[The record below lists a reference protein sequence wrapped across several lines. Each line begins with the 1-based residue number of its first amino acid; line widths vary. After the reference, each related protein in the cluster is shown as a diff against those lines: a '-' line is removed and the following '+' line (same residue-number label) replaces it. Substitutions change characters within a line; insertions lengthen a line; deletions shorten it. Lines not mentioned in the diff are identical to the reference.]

1 MPSAQVNLAKA
12 KRQLA
17 EMLAAQAEVND
28 AVDTRL
34 ANHNSSIVGL
44 RTDVD
49 DTATVVAAQGAQLA
63 VQQGRITQLG
73 DNQAGLDERVTGL
86 EALNHEIDWMGSA
99 VITAIVGAIS
109 AVCFYILVFSAR
121 WDPFLAV
128 EGGNDGVISSA
139 ARSIMNYHVVA
150 YTIVVMAFTFAA
162 CVCLLG
168 KRKPASRPTSTT
180 TAPAPAE
187 EPTEVVQVVEVVQP
201 AAVVVAQQPANTRV
215 RVPASVGAPTPPP
228 QTTSEAWW
236 AERFGQGQ

>member
-1 MPSAQVNLAKA
+1 MPSAQVNLAN
-12 KRQLA
+12 A
-17 EMLAAQAEVND
+17 ERALAAQQALNN
-28 AVDTRL
+28 AVGARL
-34 ANHNSSIVGL
+34 TVHNGRIIGL

-49 DTATVVAAQGAQLA
+49 RTAAVVAAQAAQSA
-63 VQQGRITQLG
+63 IQDGRITQLG

-86 EALNHEIDWMGSA
+86 EALNHEIDWFGSA
-99 VITAIVGAIS
+99 VITAVVGVIS
-109 AVCFYILVFSAR
+109 AVCFYIMVFSAR
-121 WDPFLAV
+121 WDPLLAV
-128 EGGNDGVISSA
+128 EGGNDGVITDA

-180 TAPAPAE
+180 TAPAPAQ
-187 EPTEVVQVVEVVQP
+187 EPTEVVQVVEAVQP
-201 AAVVVAQQPANTRV
+201 AAVVVAQQPASTQV

-236 AERFGQGQ
+236 AERFGQSQ

>member
-1 MPSAQVNLAKA
+1 MPSAKVHLAN
-12 KRQLA
+12 A
-17 EMLAAQAEVND
+17 EKLLAAQQAVNK
-28 AVDTRL
+28 AVGTRL
-34 ANHNSSIVGL
+34 TDHNGRIIGL

-49 DTATVVAAQGAQLA
+49 RTAAVVAAQGAQSA
-63 VQQGRITQLG
+63 IQDGRITQLG
-73 DNQAGLDERVTGL
+73 DNQAGLDQRVTGL

-128 EGGNDGVISSA
+128 EGGNEGVISSA

-150 YTIVVMAFTFAA
+150 YTFVAMAFTFAA

-168 KRKPASRPTSTT
+168 KRKPASRPTGTT
-180 TAPAPAE
+180 TAPAPAQ
-187 EPTEVVQVVEVVQP
+187 EPTEVVQVVEVVEVVQP
-201 AAVVVAQQPANTRV
+201 AAVVVAQQPTRTQV
-215 RVPASVGAPTPPP
+215 LVPTSVGAPTPPP

-236 AERFGQGQ
+236 AERFGQSQ

>member
-1 MPSAQVNLAKA
+1 MPSAQVNLDKA
-12 KRQLA
+12 KRQLS

-28 AVDTRL
+28 VVDTGL
-34 ANHNSSIVGL
+34 ANHNSRIVGL

-49 DTATVVAAQGAQLA
+49 DTATVVAAQGTQLA

-86 EALNHEIDWMGSA
+86 EALNHEIDWAGSA

-109 AVCFYILVFSAR
+109 AVCFYIMVFSAR
-121 WDPFLAV
+121 WDPLLAL

-168 KRKPASRPTSTT
+168 KRKPASRPASAT
-180 TAPAPAE
+180 TAPAPAQ

-201 AAVVVAQQPANTRV
+201 AAVVVAQQPTRTQV
-215 RVPASVGAPTPPP
+215 LVPTSVGAPTPPP

-236 AERFGQGQ
+236 AERFGQSQ

>member
-1 MPSAQVNLAKA
+1 MPSAQANLAKA
-12 KRQLA
+12 KQ
-17 EMLAAQAEVND
+17 MLAAQAAVNA
-28 AVDTRL
+28 AVGTKLTD
-34 ANHNSSIVGL
+34 HNARIVGL

-49 DTATVVAAQGAQLA
+49 DTAEVVAAQGTQLV

-86 EALNHEIDWMGSA
+86 EALNHEIDWMGST
-99 VITAIVGAIS
+99 VITAIVGVIS
-109 AVCFYILVFSAR
+109 AVCFYIMVFSAR
-121 WDPFLAV
+121 WDPLLAV
-128 EGGNDGVISSA
+128 EGGNDGVITDA

-168 KRKPASRPTSTT
+168 KRKSVNRPTSTT

-187 EPTEVVQVVEVVQP
+187 EPTEAVQVVEVAQP
-201 AAVVVAQQPANTRV
+201 AAVVVAQQPARTQV
-215 RVPASVGAPTPPP
+215 RVPASVGAPTSPP

-236 AERFGQGQ
+236 AERFGQSQ

>member
-28 AVDTRL
+28 AVGTRL
-34 ANHNSSIVGL
+34 TDHNARIVGL

-49 DTATVVAAQGAQLA
+49 DTATVVAAQGTQLV

-86 EALNHEIDWMGSA
+86 EALNHEIDWFGSA
-99 VITAIVGAIS
+99 AITAVVGVIS
-109 AVCFYILVFSAR
+109 AVCFYIMVFSAR
-121 WDPFLAV
+121 WDPLLAV
-128 EGGNDGVISSA
+128 EGGNDGIISSA

-150 YTIVVMAFTFAA
+150 YTFVAMAFTFAA

-168 KRKPASRPTSTT
+168 KSKSASRPTSSSSSSSSSTT
-180 TAPAPAE
+180 TTVPAE
-187 EPTEVVQVVEVVQP
+187 QPTQVVRVVEVVEVAEPLTAPVPPSRPKSLDWVAP
-201 AAVVVAQQPANTRV
+201 AQAQ
-215 RVPASVGAPTPPP
+215 
-228 QTTSEAWW
+228 
-236 AERFGQGQ
+236 

>member
-1 MPSAQVNLAKA
+1 MPSAQVNLAN
-12 KRQLA
+12 A
-17 EMLAAQAEVND
+17 ERALAAQQALNN
-28 AVDTRL
+28 AVGARL
-34 ANHNSSIVGL
+34 TVHNGRIIGL

-49 DTATVVAAQGAQLA
+49 RTAAVVAAQAAQSA
-63 VQQGRITQLG
+63 IQDGRITQLG

-86 EALNHEIDWMGSA
+86 EALNHEIDWFGSA
-99 VITAIVGAIS
+99 VITAVVGVIS
-109 AVCFYILVFSAR
+109 AVCFYIMVFSAR
-121 WDPFLAV
+121 WDPLLAV
-128 EGGNDGVISSA
+128 EGGNDGVITDA

-168 KRKPASRPTSTT
+168 KRKSVNRPTSTT

-187 EPTEVVQVVEVVQP
+187 EPTEVVQVVEVAQP
-201 AAVVVAQQPANTRV
+201 AAVVVAQQPARTQV

-236 AERFGQGQ
+236 AERFGQSQ

>member
-1 MPSAQVNLAKA
+1 MPSAQANLAKA
-12 KRQLA
+12 KQ
-17 EMLAAQAEVND
+17 MLAAQAAVNA
-28 AVDTRL
+28 AVGTKLTD
-34 ANHNSSIVGL
+34 HNARIVGL

-49 DTATVVAAQGAQLA
+49 DTAEVVAAQGTQLV

-86 EALNHEIDWMGSA
+86 EALNHEIDWMGST
-99 VITAIVGAIS
+99 VITAIVGVIS
-109 AVCFYILVFSAR
+109 AVCFYIMVFSAR
-121 WDPFLAV
+121 WDPLLAV
-128 EGGNDGVISSA
+128 EGGNDGVITDA

-168 KRKPASRPTSTT
+168 KRKSVNRPTSTT

-187 EPTEVVQVVEVVQP
+187 EPTEVVQVVEVAQP
-201 AAVVVAQQPANTRV
+201 AAVVVAQQPARTQV

-236 AERFGQGQ
+236 AERFGQSQ

>member
-1 MPSAQVNLAKA
+1 MPSAQVNLAN
-12 KRQLA
+12 A
-17 EMLAAQAEVND
+17 ERALAAQQALNN
-28 AVDTRL
+28 AVGARL
-34 ANHNSSIVGL
+34 TVHNGRIIGL

-49 DTATVVAAQGAQLA
+49 RTAAVVAAQAAQSA
-63 VQQGRITQLG
+63 IQDGRITQLG

-86 EALNHEIDWMGSA
+86 EALNHEIDWFGSA
-99 VITAIVGAIS
+99 VITAVVGVIS
-109 AVCFYILVFSAR
+109 AVCFYIMVFSAR
-121 WDPFLAV
+121 WDPLLAV

-180 TAPAPAE
+180 TAPAPAQ
-187 EPTEVVQVVEVVQP
+187 EPTEAVQVVEAVQP
-201 AAVVVAQQPANTRV
+201 AAVVVAQQPTRTQV
-215 RVPASVGAPTPPP
+215 LVPTSVGAPTPPP

-236 AERFGQGQ
+236 AERFGQSQ

>member
-1 MPSAQVNLAKA
+1 MPSASVNLAN
-12 KRQLA
+12 A
-17 EMLAAQAEVND
+17 ERALAAQQAVNK
-28 AVDTRL
+28 AVGTRL
-34 ANHNSSIVGL
+34 TDHNGRIIGL

-49 DTATVVAAQGAQLA
+49 RTAAVVAAQGAQSA
-63 VQQGRITQLG
+63 IQDGRITQLG
-73 DNQAGLDERVTGL
+73 DNQAGLDQRVTGL
-86 EALNHEIDWMGSA
+86 EALNHEIDWLGSA
-99 VITAIVGAIS
+99 VITAVVGVIS
-109 AVCFYILVFSAR
+109 AVCFHILVFSAR

-150 YTIVVMAFTFAA
+150 YTFVAMAFTFAA

-168 KRKPASRPTSTT
+168 KRKPASRPASAT
-180 TAPAPAE
+180 TAPAPAQ

-236 AERFGQGQ
+236 TERFGEGQ